1 MGCASSKSCQCKKS
15 SEQSPVGKVESMVC
29 HAPEF
34 DESLE
39 QAPVCEVDNPVCECE
54 SSQPAS
60 GTIVKAQHDFQD
72 VDITL
77 CGQQPSVPE
86 GTTSQRFSVSKRKS
100 LIEAKR
106 KKAHHIAKKFTSE
119 DVDPLPRI
127 MSATESAQALGNSA
141 PLDRTAR
148 INLDEIGFSALFCK
162 YVDATRTIPGS
173 HDSSSEE
180 TVAAA
185 GAIIAAVEHAGVNEN
200 SGEVGTEHRSVED
213 GQKME
218 ATRAQVQELD
228 HLLRQFAAKP
238 EMLSETITRRRNF
251 DEKFDRIMKQ
261 AAAQQ
266 APMGCILSPSTSEA
280 SAFDRSEAMIS
291 ERTPTTTSLA
301 L

>member
-60 GTIVKAQHDFQD
+60 GTIVKSTDDFQD
-72 VDITL
+72 IDITFR
-77 CGQQPSVPE
+77 GQQPSFPE
-86 GTTSQRFSVSKRKS
+86 GTTSQRLSVSKRKS
-100 LIEAKR
+100 LVEAKR
-106 KKAHHIAKKFTSE
+106 KKAHHIAKMLISE
-119 DVDPLPRI
+119 DFDTSPRI
-127 MSATESAQALGNSA
+127 MSATEPAQALGNSA

-148 INLDEIGFSALFCK
+148 VNLDEIGFSAHFCK
-162 YVDATRTIPGS
+162 YVDDKRTIPGS
-173 HDSSSEE
+173 SDSSSEGN
-180 TVAAA
+180 VAAA
-185 GAIIAAVEHAGVNEN
+185 GLIIAAAEHSGVNEN
-200 SGEVGTEHRSVED
+200 SGTEHRSMED
-213 GQKME
+213 KGKME

-251 DEKFDRIMKQ
+251 DKKFDRILKH

-266 APMGCILSPSTSEA
+266 TPIGCILTPSTSES

-291 ERTPTTTSLA
+291 QRTPTTTSLA